1 LSLTYLVYSQA
12 GVILEQLDTKLGE
25 VGMMVPLD
33 LGAKAGDHI
42 FRTPT
47 AHSVHSSGRNLGQ
60 KISDDILSSLPR
72 AVVI

>member
-1 LSLTYLVYSQA
+1 MAVNISLTYLAYAQA

-42 FRTPT
+42 FRTPNSP
-47 AHSVHSSGRNLGQ
+47 SVHSSGRN
-60 KISDDILSSLPR
+60 
-72 AVVI
+72 